1 MSIVDVRGLLKDI
14 QVVFV
19 LPSVCFVMALINIR
33 LSSPSKFSLL
43 KFRLSLSFVLLL
55 FVCALSVLMFQD
67 RGMLMAIWRTSPV
80 EYTFVYSGCS
90 FTIITAVAF
99 LIYWKLRPELWR
111 KK

>member
-1 MSIVDVRGLLKDI
+1 MNVVDVRGLLKDI
-14 QVVFV
+14 QVAFV

-67 RGMLMAIWRTSPV
+67 RGVLMAIWRTSTV
-80 EYTFVYSGCS
+80 VYTFVYTICS
-90 FTIITAVAF
+90 LFIVGAVCW

-111 KK
+111 EK